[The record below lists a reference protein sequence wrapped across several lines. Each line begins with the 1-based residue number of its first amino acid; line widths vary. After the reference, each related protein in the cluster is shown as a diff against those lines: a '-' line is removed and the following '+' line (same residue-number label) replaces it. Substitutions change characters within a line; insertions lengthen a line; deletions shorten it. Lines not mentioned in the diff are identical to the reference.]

1 MVRKLGLG
9 LAIAFAAGALATPAA
24 TQSYSTGY
32 TFVKAVKERDGQKVT
47 DLLAG
52 PGSAVVNVK
61 DRDSGDAGLHI
72 VTRDRDL
79 TWLRFL
85 LGKGARVDL
94 QNNDG
99 NTPLALAAQL
109 GWIEGAQMLLGQR
122 AAVDAPN
129 ARGETPLIHAVHKRD
144 VAMVRLLLS
153 LGANPKR
160 TDSVAG
166 YSALDYAKQDRR
178 AASILRLLEA
188 PSGAKRKEVAGPGL

>member
-9 LAIAFAAGALATPAA
+9 TAVAIALAAPAA
-24 TQSYSTGY
+24 AQNYSTGY

-72 VTRDRDL
+72 VARERDL

-85 LGKGARVDL
+85 LSKGARVDL
-94 QNNDG
+94 QNKDG
-99 NTPLALAAQL
+99 NTALAIASQL
-109 GWIEGAQMLLGQR
+109 GWIEGAQVLLGQR
-122 AAVDAPN
+122 AGVDAPN

-144 VAMVRLLLS
+144 VAMVRLLIS
-153 LGANPKR
+153 EGANPKR

-178 AASILRLLEA
+178 AASILKLLEA
-188 PSGAKRKEVAGPGL
+188 PAGAKRKEVAGPGR